1 MKGADVS
8 LSAASKF
15 QAKILH
21 KYACRVLTYLIFL
34 LGFTGRVNADDIP
47 GISSPDVF
55 LGEELTLE
63 RCIQVALASRPSL
76 EETRSGIES
85 QASRVSQA
93 AASARPQVRISPSY
107 GYSRNE
113 STGQG
118 GSFTTDFSLSQT
130 ILDWNRT
137 DLSILGAQQEYGAKL
152 LDGADSEQAVIAEV
166 SNAYYSL
173 NRSSRNLNVA
183 SERVDNYERRSKWAK
198 DFYEAG
204 AKARIEI
211 TKAETDLANARLDM
225 VQARGEVSKAVS
237 NLAHAMGA
245 PDWISGDIADL
256 LDTPEIFQ
264 PESEDITAD
273 EAIKTAVA
281 NRLDIKAQDI
291 RVEAGRTN
299 LALAERGMSP
309 TLTGSAGYSFS
320 GETDPTAERNW
331 RLSVGLVIPVLDGG
345 LTREQIKQAKS
356 DLSSAEAR
364 RESLRQSVILSVRT
378 AHASLLEARESVKA
392 AAEVEKQARETL
404 NLAQGRY
411 KAGVGNS
418 LEISD
423 AVDGYAQARIRVV
436 TALYNLK
443 SAEIDL
449 KRVMGVVSK

>member
-15 QAKILH
+15 PAKIPH
-21 KYACRVLTYLIFL
+21 KYACRVLAYLFFL
-34 LGFTGRVNADDIP
+34 LGLTGRANADGIP

-55 LGEELTLE
+55 FGEELTLN
-63 RCIQVALASRPSL
+63 RCIQVALASRPNL
-76 EETRSGIES
+76 EETRSGIEA

-113 STGQG
+113 SAGQG

-137 DLSILGAQQEYGAKL
+137 DLSILEAQQEYGAKL
-152 LDGADSEQAVIAEV
+152 LDEADSEQTVIAEV

-173 NRSSRNLNVA
+173 NRSRRNLSVA

-204 AKARIEI
+204 AKAKIEI

-225 VQARGEVSKAVS
+225 VQARGEVSKAIS
-237 NLAHAMGA
+237 NLAYAMGV
-245 PDWISGDIADL
+245 PNWISGNIADL
-256 LDTPEIFQ
+256 LDTPEIFRSA
-264 PESEDITAD
+264 SEDITAD
-273 EAIKTAVA
+273 EAIETAMA
-281 NRLDIKAQDI
+281 NRLDIRAQDI
-291 RVEAGRTN
+291 RVEAGRTS
-299 LALAERGMSP
+299 LALAKKGMSP

-320 GETDPTAERNW
+320 GETNPAEERNW

-345 LTREQIKQAKS
+345 LTRERIKQAEA

-364 RESLRQSVILSVRT
+364 LESVKQSVILSVRT
-378 AHASLLEARESVKA
+378 AHASLLEARE
-392 AAEVEKQARETL
+392 
-404 NLAQGRY
+404 
-411 KAGVGNS
+411 
-418 LEISD
+418 
-423 AVDGYAQARIRVV
+423 
-436 TALYNLK
+436 
-443 SAEIDL
+443 
-449 KRVMGVVSK
+449 